1 MTLTNSDVEIADGEP
16 QFMALLH
23 TLHLSPDTCERSVEY
38 QTRLPNLTT
47 KNLTYKQALIGVKMQ
62 PLDPS
67 LRSSLRNTTVV
78 TTSQID
84 LSDHSDSVKT
94 ETGLPQQEK
103 QQASTFPVEEVLPVR
118 LVTWNVEEKTS
129 EEEETLSRL
138 GRRKLKAMKKKAFAE
153 KKKEED
159 NSWKLWFW
167 SQGCPCWFWSPMYI
181 FKDIE
186 DTDQSTMAT
195 SKCDQSS
202 MATSTFYTR
211 DEDDDS
217 SIPSCSR
224 IGSTLDH
231 TNSIDDEHI
240 SDVSSNSSDG
250 SLNSEMNDKPT
261 DVEQTAQPSQT
272 EQAEVYIVKDWSREG
287 LSKNTIMDMD
297 VYMAAMRD

>member
-1 MTLTNSDVEIADGEP
+1 M
-16 QFMALLH
+16 
-23 TLHLSPDTCERSVEY
+23 
-38 QTRLPNLTT
+38 
-47 KNLTYKQALIGVKMQ
+47 
-62 PLDPS
+62 
-67 LRSSLRNTTVV
+67 V
-78 TTSQID
+78 TTTQID
-84 LSDHSDSVKT
+84 LSDHSDSIKT
-94 ETGLPQQEK
+94 ETRLPQQETH
-103 QQASTFPVEEVLPVR
+103 QASTKEELPFPTEEVLPVR

-138 GRRKLKAMKKKAFAE
+138 GRRKVKALKKKALAE

-167 SQGCPCWFWSPMYI
+167 SLGCPCWNWSPMYI

-186 DTDQSTMAT
+186 DQSTMAT

-202 MATSTFYTR
+202 MATSTFYTLN
-211 DEDDDS
+211 EDDDS

-250 SLNSEMNDKPT
+250 SLNSEMNEKAT
-261 DVEQTAQPSQT
+261 DVEQTAEPS
-272 EQAEVYIVKDWSREG
+272 EVYIVKDWSREG

>member
-1 MTLTNSDVEIADGEP
+1 
-16 QFMALLH
+16 
-23 TLHLSPDTCERSVEY
+23 
-38 QTRLPNLTT
+38 
-47 KNLTYKQALIGVKMQ
+47 MQ
-62 PLDPS
+62 PLDSS

-78 TTSQID
+78 TTTQID
-84 LSDHSDSVKT
+84 LSDHSDSIKT
-94 ETGLPQQEK
+94 ETRLPQQETH
-103 QQASTFPVEEVLPVR
+103 QDSTFPKEEVPFPSEEVLPVR

-138 GRRKLKAMKKKAFAE
+138 GRRKLKAMKKKALAE
-153 KKKEED
+153 KKEEED

-167 SQGCPCWFWSPMYI
+167 SLGCPCWNWSPMYI

-186 DTDQSTMAT
+186 DQSTMAT

-202 MATSTFYTR
+202 MATSTFYTLN
-211 DEDDDS
+211 EDDDS